1 MDSRLRDDIDTL
13 WRYMQCHEV
22 PGDADCLLVLGSRD
36 DTVASYAAELAQSY
50 SYGTVVVSGGA
61 VEHNPSLDRWP
72 EATEAAHFAAHM
84 AHSGYHGAIVLEER
98 ARNTG
103 ENARFTYELLRQR
116 DISAPNAVQIVTKPY
131 MERRAK
137 ATFEA
142 QWPDDM
148 TRFRVVSRPH
158 AFSDYIA
165 EGHDADEITHK
176 MVGDMQRII
185 VYPTRGFQSLQHVPQ
200 HVHEAYTRLIAAG
213 YTKHLLKI

>member
-1 MDSRLRDDIDTL
+1 
-13 WRYMQCHEV
+13 
-22 PGDADCLLVLGSRD
+22 
-36 DTVASYAAELAQSY
+36 
-50 SYGTVVVSGGA
+50 
-61 VEHNPSLDRWP
+61 
-72 EATEAAHFAAHM
+72 M

-158 AFSDYIA
+158 EFSDYVA

-176 MVGDMQRII
+176 MVGICSELLSILRVDFSRYSTSQTRFML
-185 VYPTRGFQSLQHVPQ
+185 PTPDLLQSDIRNIL
-200 HVHEAYTRLIAAG
+200 
-213 YTKHLLKI
+213 